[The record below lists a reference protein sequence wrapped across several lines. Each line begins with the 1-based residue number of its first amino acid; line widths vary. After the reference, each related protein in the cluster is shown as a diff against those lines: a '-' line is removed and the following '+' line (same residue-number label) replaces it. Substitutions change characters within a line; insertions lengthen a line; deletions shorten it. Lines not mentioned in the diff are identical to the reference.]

1 MVLTWRFDRLRAGSG
16 AFAILLSGGQ
26 VASAQG
32 YVSMVLAEQLRAQ
45 GYPCD
50 DQAIAKRDLEL
61 SNADELVWNVKCKNG
76 GSYRMSIK
84 PNTPA
89 RVERLD

>member
-1 MVLTWRFDRLRAGSG
+1 MTTWRFNRVRAGLG
-16 AFAILLSGGQ
+16 AFAILLSGAHA
-26 VASAQG
+26 ASAQG
-32 YVSMVLAEQLRAQ
+32 YVSLMLARQLRSQ

-50 DQAIAKRDLEL
+50 DDATSKRDIER
-61 SNADELVWNVKCKNG
+61 STADELVWNVKCKNG
-76 GSYRMSIK
+76 ESYRMSIR

>member
-1 MVLTWRFDRLRAGSG
+1 MTWHIERLRAGLG
-16 AFAILLSGGQ
+16 AFAILLSGGHA
-26 VASAQG
+26 ASAQG
-32 YVSMVLAEQLRAQ
+32 YVSLMLAEQLRSR

-50 DQAIAKRDLEL
+50 DDATSKRDIER
-61 SNADELVWNVKCKNG
+61 STADELVWNVKCKNG
-76 GSYRMSIK
+76 PSYRMYLK